1 MLPRS
6 PDIYVYNRTTIS
18 KTNKEIRIKMNTLKF
33 TKWLGLTLLCVA
45 ILSAPLAQIG
55 LQAVRNL
62 QDKPSQLE
70 LIQETG
76 EQIDMIESLH
86 QLVNAAPADG
96 EYEYVPAGTAKMLD
110 PSGRIPGSAP
120 AAYNPAD
127 GEYEYVPAGTAKMLD
142 PSGRIPGSAPAAYNP
157 ADGEY
162 EYVPVGTAKTL
173 DPTGAGRIVG
183 SFTNPADGEYEY
195 LPAGYAKTLDPS
207 GRVDGA
213 FTSSADGEYDYVPAG
228 WAKTLDNTG
237 RIQGIAAIDP
247 TNGSVRIQGIAAID
261 PTNSSVRIQAGT
273 DGSDKDDDNSYV
285 LTTVIKDRRPL
296 HKRK

>member
-86 QLVNAAPADG
+86 QLVNAA
-96 EYEYVPAGTAKMLD
+96 
-110 PSGRIPGSAP
+110 
-120 AAYNPAD
+120 PAD

-261 PTNSSVRIQAGT
+261 PTNGSVRIQAGT

>member
-1 MLPRS
+1 
-6 PDIYVYNRTTIS
+6 
-18 KTNKEIRIKMNTLKF
+18 MNTLKF
-33 TKWLGLTLLCVA
+33 KKWLGLTLLCLA

-76 EQIDMIESLH
+76 EQIDMIESPH
-86 QLVNAAPADG
+86 QLVNAAPADGEYEYLPAGTAKTLDPTGAGRIVGSFTNLADG

-110 PSGRIPGSAP
+110 PSGRILISAP
-120 AAYNPAD
+120 AAY
-127 GEYEYVPAGTAKMLD
+127 
-142 PSGRIPGSAPAAYNP
+142 
-157 ADGEY
+157 
-162 EYVPVGTAKTL
+162 
-173 DPTGAGRIVG
+173 
-183 SFTNPADGEYEY
+183 NPADGEYEY

-207 GRVDGA
+207 GRILISA
-213 FTSSADGEYDYVPAG
+213 PAANNPADGEYEYVPAG
-228 WAKTLDNTG
+228 VRPTIDPTRTTSIVPAGTAKTLDNTG

-247 TNGSVRIQGIAAID
+247 TNG
-261 PTNSSVRIQAGT
+261 SVRIQAGT